1 MMMKR
6 YALNLLLLLNAT
18 LALVLAWMWFAPD
31 GSLRNAHWTAP
42 PPRTAN
48 YSAMLPPLPGI
59 ASADTSQFIAMLDRP
74 LFSSSRR
81 PPPPPPPPPPAQAQ
95 APVDNLSTARLSGL
109 FFGDGVGGI
118 IINIAGKHR
127 RVRLNEGVDGWLL
140 KSIQERSVTF
150 ARGGESRTLPLPR
163 GALTTYTGLAPAPGQ
178 AALNN
183 APPGVSP
190 MAPAATLGGPIG
202 AAAPAGAA
210 PAPPRAVFGGTRR

>member
-81 PPPPPPPPPPAQAQ
+81 PPPPPPPPAPAQAQ

-178 AALNN
+178 AAMNL
-183 APPGVSP
+183 ATPGVSP
-190 MAPAATLGGPIG
+190 LTPAAPSGG
-202 AAAPAGAA
+202 AAGAGAPAGA
-210 PAPPRAVFGGTRR
+210 APPRAVFGGTRR

>member
-81 PPPPPPPPPPAQAQ
+81 PPPPPPPPPLAQAA

-109 FFGDGVGGI
+109 F
-118 IINIAGKHR
+118 
-127 RVRLNEGVDGWLL
+127 
-140 KSIQERSVTF
+140 
-150 ARGGESRTLPLPR
+150 
-163 GALTTYTGLAPAPGQ
+163 
-178 AALNN
+178 
-183 APPGVSP
+183 
-190 MAPAATLGGPIG
+190 
-202 AAAPAGAA
+202 
-210 PAPPRAVFGGTRR
+210 

>member
-6 YALNLLLLLNAT
+6 YALNLLLLLNVA
-18 LALVLAWMWFAPD
+18 LALVLAWMWFSSD
-31 GSLRNAHWTAP
+31 GSLRNTHWSAP
-42 PPRTAN
+42 GPRTAN

-81 PPPPPPPPPPAQAQ
+81 PPPPPPPPPAQAA

-118 IINIAGKHR
+118 IIHIAGKHR
-127 RVRLNEGVDGWLL
+127 RVRLNEGVDGWLV

-163 GALTTYTGLAPAPGQ
+163 GALTVYTGVAPTPSQ
-178 AALNN
+178 AAINI
-183 APPGVSP
+183 APPGLSP
-190 MAPAATLGGPIG
+190 FTPPAAPPGGVSEAG
-202 AAAPAGAA
+202 APAGA
-210 PAPPRAVFGGTRR
+210 APPRAVFGGTRR